1 MNMTAPHLGMKAL
14 AGRSNYVLSS
24 ADVEDAGAVA
34 VACIVSSIAES
45 LDP

>member
-1 MNMTAPHLGMKAL
+1 MNITDPHLGMKAL

-24 ADVEDAGAVA
+24 ANVADAGAVA
-34 VACIVSSIAES
+34 VACILSSIAEL